1 MKSKQRELVKSW
13 SCGQWKL
20 EVLNECHKTDFRWFI
35 FIFMLAFPWPCMQ
48 SSLIFISKT
57 FIKESFMQ
65 FPHQDKTVLPSLW
78 HRAFTTVGS
87 HCCFLFYLLKCD
99 PLTMFVT
106 GIKMPVVSKMVWSL
120 KCVLGYWYWV
130 WNPKIITTLVCTED
144 CRLAVKV
151 LIQKRTF
158 AVCLTSRVKVHGH
171 VEVVRMGFP

>member
-20 EVLNECHKTDFRWFI
+20 EVLSECDKTDFRWLI

-65 FPHQDKTVLPSLW
+65 FPHQDKTVLPLAQSFYYS
-78 HRAFTTVGS
+78 RFTLL
-87 HCCFLFYLLKCD
+87 LFVLSAEMC
-99 PLTMFVT
+99 PPPPTMFVT
-106 GIKMPVVSKMVWSL
+106 GIKMPVVLKRVWSL

-130 WNPKIITTLVCTED
+130 WNPKIITTLVCTAD
-144 CRLAVKV
+144 W
-151 LIQKRTF
+151 
-158 AVCLTSRVKVHGH
+158 
-171 VEVVRMGFP
+171 P